1 MANHRM
7 AQAKVVHPLAR
18 KLERCLAHQ
27 QSMADTAAVPILS
40 ALILIAI

>member
-1 MANHRM
+1 MANHRFT
-7 AQAKVVHPLAR
+7 QTQVVHTLAR
-18 KLERCLAHQ
+18 KLGRCLAHQ